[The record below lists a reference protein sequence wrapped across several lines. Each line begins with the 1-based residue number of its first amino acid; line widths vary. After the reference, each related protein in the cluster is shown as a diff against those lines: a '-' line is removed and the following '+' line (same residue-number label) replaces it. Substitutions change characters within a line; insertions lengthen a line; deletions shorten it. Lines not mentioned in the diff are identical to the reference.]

1 MGGDPIPRGR
11 GGVEPERLATPQRY
25 PDPAVRVLDPGFERY
40 CLGNAAVER
49 IATGMRWAE
58 GPVWFGDH
66 HALVWSDIPNNRL
79 CRWDEATGV
88 VTDFRRPSDYANG
101 NTRDRVG
108 RLVSCEHGTRRVT
121 RTEYDG
127 SITVIMDGYLGKR
140 LNAPN
145 DVIVASDGS
154 VWFTDPGYGIMADY
168 EGRRAPFELPTAVYR
183 IDPSTGDGVA
193 TISDLERPNGL
204 CFSPDESRLY
214 VVDSSTPYI
223 YVYDANPGGQA
234 RNGRIFADLTPASSD
249 GIRCDEDGNL
259 WASVAG
265 GEPLDGVYV
274 FDLDGARIGHVML
287 PERCANLCFG
297 GPVGNRLFMAASQ
310 SVYALYVNTR
320 GC

>member
-1 MGGDPIPRGR
+1 
-11 GGVEPERLATPQRY
+11 
-25 PDPAVRVLDPGFERY
+25 
-40 CLGNAAVER
+40 
-49 IATGMRWAE
+49 
-58 GPVWFGDH
+58 
-66 HALVWSDIPNNRL
+66 
-79 CRWDEATGV
+79 
-88 VTDFRRPSDYANG
+88 
-101 NTRDRVG
+101 
-108 RLVSCEHGTRRVT
+108 
-121 RTEYDG
+121 
-127 SITVIMDGYLGKR
+127 
-140 LNAPN
+140 
-145 DVIVASDGS
+145 
-154 VWFTDPGYGIMADY
+154 
-168 EGRRAPFELPTAVYR
+168 LPTAVYR
-183 IDPSTGDGVA
+183 IDPNTGDGVP
-193 TISDLERPNGL
+193 TVSDLERPNGL

-265 GEPLDGVYV
+265 GEPFDGVYV

>member
-1 MGGDPIPRGR
+1 
-11 GGVEPERLATPQRY
+11 
-25 PDPAVRVLDPGFERY
+25 
-40 CLGNAAVER
+40 
-49 IATGMRWAE
+49 
-58 GPVWFGDH
+58 
-66 HALVWSDIPNNRL
+66 
-79 CRWDEATGV
+79 
-88 VTDFRRPSDYANG
+88 
-101 NTRDRVG
+101 
-108 RLVSCEHGTRRVT
+108 
-121 RTEYDG
+121 
-127 SITVIMDGYLGKR
+127 
-140 LNAPN
+140 
-145 DVIVASDGS
+145 
-154 VWFTDPGYGIMADY
+154 
-168 EGRRAPFELPTAVYR
+168 
-183 IDPSTGDGVA
+183 
-193 TISDLERPNGL
+193 
-204 CFSPDESRLY
+204 LY

-265 GEPLDGVYV
+265 GEPFDGVYV

>member
-1 MGGDPIPRGR
+1 MARKR
-11 GGVEPERLATPQRY
+11 R
-25 PDPAVRVLDPGFERY
+25 
-40 CLGNAAVER
+40 
-49 IATGMRWAE
+49 TG
-58 GPVWFGDH
+58 P
-66 HALVWSDIPNNRL
+66 
-79 CRWDEATGV
+79 
-88 VTDFRRPSDYANG
+88 
-101 NTRDRVG
+101 
-108 RLVSCEHGTRRVT
+108 
-121 RTEYDG
+121 
-127 SITVIMDGYLGKR
+127 
-140 LNAPN
+140 
-145 DVIVASDGS
+145 ASDPELLILASLASG
-154 VWFTDPGYGIMADY
+154 PNHGYGIMADY

-183 IDPSTGDGVA
+183 IDPNTGDGEA
-193 TISDLERPNGL
+193 TVSDLERPNGL

-265 GEPLDGVYV
+265 GEPFDGVYV

-297 GPVGNRLFMAASQ
+297 GPARNRLFMAASQ